1 MPQVGIESD
10 CRAEVFNMTKEALRR
25 ISFHVRASR
34 AREIFV
40 LVLLEE
46 IRSTI
51 VGRYHENSAMGMIG
65 DEVMTLLQDLVAHES
80 SQASPPSAQKS
91 DTSSR

>member
-1 MPQVGIESD
+1 MA
-10 CRAEVFNMTKEALRR
+10 REALRR
-25 ISFHVRASR
+25 ISFHVRAPR

-51 VGRYHENSAMGMIG
+51 VGRYHENSAMGTIG
-65 DEVMTLLQDLVAHES
+65 DEVITLLQDLVAHES
-80 SQASPPSAQKS
+80 SQSSPLAAQKS
-91 DTSSR
+91 AASSG